1 VLRRVNA
8 ATALGVALALC
19 LSGCGGAGVG
29 GDQLPSAD
37 DPVAWAGRMCSA
49 VAPLGA
55 LKGLLPPLDP
65 NNPAASREMLS
76 GYFGQAE
83 QAAEQALTGLEQA
96 GPSPVAGGDDAAAK
110 LGGALRRLRDAYRDA
125 RAKIDAID
133 PGDPVGLGTQL
144 PGIFTAL
151 AAASNDKDLASL
163 GTNQALDDAV
173 KKSPSCSLVPRS

>member
-1 VLRRVNA
+1 VERAR
-8 ATALGVALALC
+8 
-19 LSGCGGAGVG
+19 
-29 GDQLPSAD
+29 
-37 DPVAWAGRMCSA
+37 
-49 VAPLGA
+49 
-55 LKGLLPPLDP
+55 
-65 NNPAASREMLS
+65 
-76 GYFGQAE
+76 
-83 QAAEQALTGLEQA
+83 
-96 GPSPVAGGDDAAAK
+96 
-110 LGGALRRLRDAYRDA
+110 RRLRDAYRDA